1 MDEVIHVPSHQQESD
16 RSLKRISIIANVIV
30 GLLACV
36 AIILVLFDLYLRNED
51 RMQVACRSRITAY
64 AEGLRDD
71 RDNQGWDA
79 LVSSAERDPN
89 RDVKEIARQMR
100 AKIQLLGNAQS
111 LRFDAFHICEANSD
125 FQPPR

>member
-1 MDEVIHVPSHQQESD
+1 MSDIEPTPHLRSESD
-16 RSLKRISIIANVIV
+16 ASLKRISIIANVIV
-30 GLLACV
+30 GTIATLAILLA
-36 AIILVLFDLYLRNED
+36 LFDLYIRNED
-51 RMQVACRSRITAY
+51 RKQIACRAQITAY

-100 AKIQLLGNAQS
+100 IKINALGTAQG
-111 LRFDAFHICEANSD
+111 LRYDAFNICEANPD